1 MEDSIYRL
9 RHADVLTL
17 CVMGL
22 LALGVVMVQS
32 ASMNATGALELR
44 LQDLKA
50 QRVAAVKAAPGPDE
64 VKKVNNDFDAKAAE
78 VTKAFQERPSHWYWT
93 PTGVKQFG
101 FAVLAMLTFVGMG
114 YLDYTKLARGA
125 LWRNP
130 IVWLVAIA
138 AASCAAVL
146 VPGIGREMNGARR
159 WISLGFTQFQPSEL
173 GKWSL
178 VVFLAYFI
186 SQGKVKLER
195 FVTGFVPTLIPVAVV
210 ALLIV
215 IQDFGT
221 AALIGLCTV
230 GILLAGRARIR
241 HLLIAAAPG
250 LAAAA
255 WFVMHKSYRMKRMTA
270 FMDPYADPQG
280 QGYHMIQ
287 SLLSFSTGGIFGRGL
302 GNGIQKLGYL
312 PEDTT
317 DFIFAVICEEMG
329 LFGACLTV
337 AFYLGIIYVSWQIV
351 KQVRDGF
358 GRLLAFGIGT
368 MIGLQALI
376 NIAVATV
383 SVPTKGLS
391 LPLVSAGGTGLIITC
406 GALGLLNSVARHKHE
421 AEVEAREALWET
433 DSLALAS
440 VM

>member
-17 CVMGL
+17 CVMAL

-50 QRVAAVKAAPGPDE
+50 QRAAAVKVAAGPED
-64 VKKVNNDFDAKAAE
+64 VKKVNADFDARAAE
-78 VTKAFQERPSHWYWT
+78 ITKAFQERPSHWYWT

-101 FAVLAMLTFVGMG
+101 FAVLAMLTFVAMG
-114 YLDYTKLARGA
+114 YFDYTKLARGA

-130 IVWLVAIA
+130 IVWMVVIA
-138 AASCAAVL
+138 AGTCAAVL

-159 WISLGFTQFQPSEL
+159 WISLGFTQFQPSEV

-186 SQGKVKLER
+186 SQGKVKLDR
-195 FVTGFVPTLIPVAVV
+195 FMTGFVPTLIPVAIV

-221 AALIGLCTV
+221 AALIGICTV
-230 GILLAGRARIR
+230 AILLAGRAKVW
-241 HLLIAAAPG
+241 HLLVSAAPG
-250 LAAAA
+250 LAAAT
-255 WFVMHKSYRMKRMTA
+255 WFVVHKSYRMKRMTA

-421 AEVEAREALWET
+421 ADVEAREALWET

>member
-32 ASMNATGALELR
+32 ASMNATGALEAR
-44 LQDLKA
+44 MQDLKA
-50 QRVAAVKAAPGPDE
+50 KRSGALKTATLDE
-64 VKKVNNDFDAKAAE
+64 AKTINKEYEARSAE
-78 VTKAFQERPSHWYWT
+78 VYKSFEERPTHWYWT

-101 FAVLAMLTFVGMG
+101 FALAAMLTFVGVG
-114 YLDYTKLARGA
+114 YFDYSKLARGA
-125 LWRNP
+125 VWRNP
-130 IVWLVAIA
+130 IVWGVIVA

-159 WISLGFTQFQPSEL
+159 WISVGFTQFQPSEV

-186 SQGKVKLER
+186 SQRKVKLEN
-195 FVTGFVPTLIPVAVV
+195 FLTGFVPTLIPVGIVT
-210 ALLIV
+210 LLIV

-221 AALIGLCTV
+221 AALIGICTV
-230 GILLAGRARIR
+230 TILIAGRARLW
-241 HLLIAAAPG
+241 HLAIAAAPAM
-250 LAAAA
+250 AAAA
-255 WFVMHKSYRMKRMTA
+255 WFVTHKSYRMKRMTA
-270 FMDPYADPQG
+270 FLDPYADPQG
-280 QGYHMIQ
+280 NGYHMIQ

-329 LFGACLTV
+329 LFGAALTI
-337 AFYLGIIYVSWQIV
+337 ALYLGIIYVAWQIV
-351 KQVRDGF
+351 HQARDGF
-358 GRLLAFGIGT
+358 GRMLAFGIGA

-440 VM
+440 AL

>member
-9 RHADVLTL
+9 RHADILTL

-32 ASMNATGALELR
+32 ASMNATGALEVK

-50 QRVAAVKAAPGPDE
+50 QRASALAKLSDRAKIAQANSDYEARAAL
-64 VKKVNNDFDAKAAE
+64 
-78 VTKAFQERPSHWYWT
+78 VTREFNERPTHWYWT
-93 PTGVKQFG
+93 PTGIKQLG
-101 FAVLAMLTFVGMG
+101 FAIAAMMTFFAVGFF
-114 YLDYTKLARGA
+114 DYAKLARGP

-130 IVWLVAIA
+130 IVWMVIVAA
-138 AASCAAVL
+138 VSCAAVL
-146 VPGIGREMNGARR
+146 APGIGREMNGARR
-159 WISLGFTQFQPSEL
+159 WISIGVTQFQPSEV

-178 VVFLAYFI
+178 VIFLAYFI
-186 SQGKVKLER
+186 SQRKVKIES
-195 FVTGFVPTLIPVAVV
+195 FMGGFVPTMTPVAVI
-210 ALLIV
+210 ALLVV

-221 AALIGLCTV
+221 AALIGVCAV
-230 GILLAGRARIR
+230 AILLAGRARMW
-241 HLLIAAAPG
+241 HLFLSAGPG
-250 LAAAA
+250 LVGAA
-255 WFVMHKSYRMKRMTA
+255 WFIMHKSYRMKRMTA

-287 SLLSFSTGGIFGRGL
+287 SLLSFSTGGVFGRGL

-329 LFGACLTV
+329 LFGAALTI
-337 AFYLGIIYVSWQIV
+337 ALYLGIIYVAWQII
-351 KQVRDGF
+351 QQSRDGF
-358 GRLLAFGIGT
+358 GRLLAFGIGA

-406 GALGLLNSVARHKHE
+406 GALGLLNSIARHRHD
-421 AEVEAREALWET
+421 AEEEAREALWET
-433 DSLALAS
+433 NSLALAT
-440 VM
+440 VL